1 MTNGTNIKLE
11 KRSTCMKMISKIAI
25 VYGLLFTINS
35 HGIGL
40 FRATVPVNQPNKT
53 QFSLFIIEPLSNLSS
68 LYYQSWTGYT
78 IEESFYTQHNLLAPI
93 NDNLEVGA
101 GIDNNYDFKTQ
112 QNRTGINAVIQYK
125 LW

>member
-1 MTNGTNIKLE
+1 
-11 KRSTCMKMISKIAI
+11 MKMISRVII
-25 VYGLLFTINS
+25 FYVLLFAING

-40 FRATVPVNQPNKT
+40 VRTTIPINQPNKT
-53 QFSLFIIEPLSNLSS
+53 QFSLFVIEPLSNLSS

-78 IEESFYTQHNLLAPI
+78 MEESFYTQHNLLAPVS
-93 NDNLEVGA
+93 DRLEVGA